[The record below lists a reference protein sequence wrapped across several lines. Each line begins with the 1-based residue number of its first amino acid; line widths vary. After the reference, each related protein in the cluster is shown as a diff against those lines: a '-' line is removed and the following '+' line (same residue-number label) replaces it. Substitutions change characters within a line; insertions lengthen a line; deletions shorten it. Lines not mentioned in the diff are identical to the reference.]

1 VQTRSEQG
9 IARATVYVSLDTR
22 SHAISALRQV
32 AVALIAGLVL
42 ADE

>member
-1 VQTRSEQG
+1 MRHQVAIAQTRGERGS
-9 IARATVYVSLDTR
+9 A
-22 SHAISALRQV
+22 HAISALRQV